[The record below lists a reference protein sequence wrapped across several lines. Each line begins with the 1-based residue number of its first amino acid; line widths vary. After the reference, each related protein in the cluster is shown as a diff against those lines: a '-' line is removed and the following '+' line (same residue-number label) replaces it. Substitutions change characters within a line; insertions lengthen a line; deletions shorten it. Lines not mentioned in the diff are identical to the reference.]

1 MKQSFPNS
9 DETDAPGNGQH
20 ASSVS
25 WVVSLCVAVPFQEI
39 VSLYPE
45 AGRHFQ
51 RNKDQL
57 TKISDAE
64 FRNIKDR
71 LCLFV
76 KFMSRAEDLDGH
88 LRSLV
93 AETAALKSYNAAKS
107 AMESASK
114 GTQPLIQGLMDVV
127 KDIKASLLG
136 TGDVKASLAQRAL
149 QEADREAHNIT
160 DSQFFSEIIRLDII
174 HKNKKLE
181 PSVQRAKELAHKSL
195 MVSVPQLV
203 SKLVGLI
210 NQVQENACRVTVKAE
225 TIGYKNEEQR
235 KLRLQLISHVNGP
248 MTQIQHR

>member
-1 MKQSFPNS
+1 MKQSFANS

-25 WVVSLCVAVPFQEI
+25 WVVSLYVAVPFQEI

-45 AGRHFQ
+45 AGGHFQ
-51 RNKDQL
+51 RNKGQL
-57 TKISDAE
+57 TKISDPE

-76 KFMSRAEDLDGH
+76 KFISRAEDLDGR

-93 AETAALKSYNAAKS
+93 AETAAMEGYKAAKS

-114 GTQPLIQGLMDVV
+114 GTQPLIQGLMDVA

-136 TGDVKASLAQRAL
+136 TGDDKASLAQRAL
-149 QEADREAHNIT
+149 QEADREARNIT

-174 HKNKKLE
+174 RKNKKLE
-181 PSVQRAKELAHKSL
+181 PSVQRAKELAQKSL
-195 MVSVPQLV
+195 MVIVPQLV

-210 NQVQENACRVTVKAE
+210 NQVQENTCRATVKAE
-225 TIGYKNEEQR
+225 TTSHKNEEQR
-235 KLRLQLISHVNGP
+235 KLRLHLIRHVNDP
-248 MTQIQHR
+248 MTQIQHP